1 MSNCVACW
9 ATSYFRDLQIPLVL
23 AVATAPVPIITPIVH
38 STALSAVKPDLRYL
52 WSIALIG
59 SVINNQE
66 LLAARAS
73 FKLGVVGARGGR
85 DCGRRAKRSGSRTAN
100 TTIGVRIGIHRW
112 RQRGGLQSQKK
123 AEKSEKGRVCALRAS
138 TIPLLASIRHSRLP
152 GRRPRGRRG
161 ELTPYPRPR
170 GPRGPSRGPP

>member
-1 MSNCVACW
+1 MSNCVACCT
-9 ATSYFRDLQIPLVL
+9 TSYFRDLQIPLVL
-23 AVATAPVPIITPIVH
+23 AVVTAPVPIITPIVH

-112 RQRGGLQSQKK
+112 RQRDGLQSQKK
-123 AEKSEKGRVCALRAS
+123 KAERSEKGRVCALRAS
-138 TIPLLASIRHSRLP
+138 TIPLLAS
-152 GRRPRGRRG
+152 
-161 ELTPYPRPR
+161 
-170 GPRGPSRGPP
+170 